1 MAAVNWGG
9 ETVVVV
15 DLAHIGAVPMTS
27 TAPQL
32 AMVSLNTVV
41 ERDVRSCLLPWAGLR
56 AGELLSCSE
65 AGYGVQ
71 SMGRLRSDF
80 KEFCEALEDMGD
92 VDGSLSS

>member
-15 DLAHIGAVPMTS
+15 DLTHTGAAPMTPM
-27 TAPQL
+27 APGL
-32 AMVSLNTVV
+32 MTVSLDTVV
-41 ERDVRSCLLPWAGLR
+41 ERDVGSCSLPGAGLR
-56 AGELLSCSE
+56 AGELLSCGE